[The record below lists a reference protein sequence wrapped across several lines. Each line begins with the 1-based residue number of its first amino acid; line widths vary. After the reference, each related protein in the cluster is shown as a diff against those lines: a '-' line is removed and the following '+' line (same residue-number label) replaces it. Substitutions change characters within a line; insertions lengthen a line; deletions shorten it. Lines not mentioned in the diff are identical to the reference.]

1 MPLCRYPNLL
11 SDIRARCRLS
21 LCPASRHVMRC
32 AAVLVCLWCLAG
44 CTGGSGVPEAVSLGV
59 QERGFTTERLQAR
72 DIVEESHRY
81 RASAPQRSHG
91 SAVLAYL
98 TPWNGGGAEAAV
110 RHAAK
115 LTHVAPCWHAVRFES
130 GALVVTPLA
139 EAEAAQAWSTRVR
152 AANSALHLVPRLAL
166 ELDGPG
172 VHAVL
177 QRPGML
183 ADAVAQLCAKH
194 GYDGAVLDGLAAW
207 LSAGLPLA
215 QLTAVIAPLSRS
227 LRGDG
232 RQLLLAIPAT
242 FTATA
247 LTALAPDVDYFSLMS
262 YDASVHAGRAGPNAP
277 LPWVQASLASLFSA
291 QADGVVVDPDSL
303 HTPSIRQTKQVL
315 LGLNF
320 YGWSFAAGR
329 QAEARLGHDIVAA
342 MKQHAPRLHWDADAA
357 EHWFEL
363 EEGSTKQTVWYPTPA
378 SVKSRVELARRTGTG
393 IAIWELGQGQE
404 WFYDLL

>member
-1 MPLCRYPNLL
+1 M
-11 SDIRARCRLS
+11 
-21 LCPASRHVMRC
+21 RHTMRC
-32 AAVLVCLWCLAG
+32 AAVLVCLWYLAE
-44 CTGGSGVPEAVSLGV
+44 CAGGSGAPEAVSLGV

-72 DIVEESHRY
+72 DIVDESHRY
-81 RASAPQRSHG
+81 RASTPQRAHHG
-91 SAVLAYL
+91 NAVLAYL

-130 GALVVTPLA
+130 GALVVTAPA
-139 EAEAAQAWSTRVR
+139 GEEAAAARAWSARVR
-152 AANSALHLVPRLAL
+152 AANSALYLVPRLAL
-166 ELDGPG
+166 ELDGPA

-177 QRPGML
+177 QRPGLL
-183 ADAVAQLCAKH
+183 ADAVSQLCANH

-242 FTATA
+242 CTANQ
-247 LTALAPDVDYFSLMS
+247 LAAMAPHVDYFSLMS
-262 YDASVHAGRAGPNAP
+262 YDASLHAGRAGPNAP
-277 LPWVQASLASLFSA
+277 LSWLQASLSSLFSA
-291 QADGVVVDPDSL
+291 HADGIVVVDPDSL
-303 HTPSIRQTKQVL
+303 NTPSIGQTKQVL

-329 QAEARLGHDIVAA
+329 EPEARLGHDIVAA

-363 EEGSTKQTVWYPTPA
+363 DEGSGKQTVWYPTPS
-378 SVKSRVELARRTGTG
+378 SVKIRVELARRTGTG